1 MSVSI
6 GFVTTGSTVT
16 HLAEKTSK
24 HAEPGVTFSFYL
36 PFLNLKCLNNILQN
50 RVKSYLH

>member
-6 GFVTTGSTVT
+6 GFVAPGSSET

-24 HAEPGVTFSFYL
+24 HAEPGVAFSGTRAHE
-36 PFLNLKCLNNILQN
+36 LNFFFHIFFF
-50 RVKSYLH
+50 